1 MPPSFRQKKTL
12 EPGGIMHLNITGNH
26 ILSGA
31 IFSVLLLVAAMWAW
45 PTYMVW
51 QQGKRGEAELARAEA
66 NRKVLIKEAEAT
78 REAAK
83 YLAEADLERAKGE
96 AKAIQEIGNSLTDAR
111 LIYLWIQMLEKTK
124 GQIIYVPTEAGLPIL
139 EAGRLKHE
147 SKPAPQK

>member
-1 MPPSFRQKKTL
+1 
-12 EPGGIMHLNITGNH
+12 MHISITGKH
-26 ILSGA
+26 IFLSVISA
-31 IFSVLLLVAAMWAW
+31 ILLIITAMWAW
-45 PTYMVW
+45 PTYIVW

-66 NRKVLIKEAEAT
+66 NRKVQIKEAEAA

-139 EAGRLKHE
+139 EAGRFKLHE
-147 SKPAPQK
+147 SKPAP